1 MLRTPGMT
9 GCIVGARNAHQGSLI
24 ASLGVSVSDEQ
35 ADAVWAIAARLDES
49 LAAL

>member
-1 MLRTPGMT
+1 MQQRELGKSGLHIST
-9 GCIVGARNAHQGSLI
+9 HQGSLI
-24 ASLGVSVSDEQ
+24 ASLGVSVSHEQ